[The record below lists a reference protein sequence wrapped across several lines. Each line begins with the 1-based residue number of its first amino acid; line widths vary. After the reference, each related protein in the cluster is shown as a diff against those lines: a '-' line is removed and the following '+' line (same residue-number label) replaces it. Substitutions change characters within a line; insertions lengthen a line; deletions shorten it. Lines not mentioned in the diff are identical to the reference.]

1 MLLKK
6 IYIMLKQTILKLPDI
21 PTLNAN
27 INEVKDEI
35 PNIANLGITS
45 ALTAV
50 VYLPITQT
58 LVKSKRKSLIISI
71 INVLLIENLISLQQ
85 KYLT

>member
-58 LVKSKRKSLIISI
+58 LVKWKRKSLIISM
-71 INVLLIENLISLQQ
+71 INVLLIENLIRLQQ
-85 KYLT
+85 RY

>member
-58 LVKSKRKSLIISI
+58 LVKWKRKSLIISM
-71 INVLLIENLISLQQ
+71 INVLLIENLIRLQQ
-85 KYLT
+85 RYQT